1 MKYRF
6 TIPGRL
12 RGLNDYIDACRGAH
26 KAKDGCAGWISGA
39 RMKKK
44 DQEWVPLCI
53 MNKLR
58 GVHIVKPVELH
69 YEWIEKDRCRD
80 LDNISGYGHKII
92 QDALV
97 QCGVLKND
105 GPTYVVGFTDKF
117 GVDRKHPRV
126 EVEIE
131 EMS

>member
-1 MKYRF
+1 MRYQF

-12 RGLNDYIDACRGAH
+12 KGLNEYITKCRS
-26 KAKDGCAGWISGA
+26 GWQGGS

-44 DQEWVPLCI
+44 DQEWVSLCI
-53 MNKLR
+53 RNKLR

-69 YEWIEKDRCRD
+69 YEWIEKDRRRD

-97 QCGVLKND
+97 ECGVLEDD
-105 GPTYVVGFTDKF
+105 GPKYIVGFSDRF
-117 GVDRKHPRV
+117 GVDKKHPRI